1 MINRIY
7 LREDFINIII
17 NQILTPGFQ
26 AQNMLTENF
35 KQQNGNNDELTLELF
50 LSWLTIIS
58 YNIN

>member
-1 MINRIY
+1 VINRIY